1 MQDSYSVM
9 RFKLKEQMADKEFR
23 ESRRITLLEVANATG
38 IGRIT
43 LSRMLKPGA
52 VVRTDTL
59 DKLCAYFD
67 CQVEDLAEYVADDAK
82 VRSSRK

>member
-1 MQDSYSVM
+1 MI
-9 RFKLKEQMADKEFR
+9 RFKLKERIADKEFR
-23 ESRRITLLEVANATG
+23 EDRRITLLEVAEKTG

-59 DKLCAYFD
+59 DRLCEYLG
-67 CQVEDLAEYVADDAK
+67 CRIEDLAEYVDSEPK
-82 VRSSRK
+82 RHPIS

>member
-1 MQDSYSVM
+1 MAEVI
-9 RFKLKEQMADKEFR
+9 RFKLKEQMAEKEFQ
-23 ESRRITLLEVANATG
+23 EARRITLLEVADATG

-59 DKLCAYFD
+59 DTLCAYFG
-67 CQVEDLAEYVADDAK
+67 CRLEDLAEFIADSAK
-82 VRSSRK
+82 RAAKRK

>member
-1 MQDSYSVM
+1 MI
-9 RFKLKEQMADKEFR
+9 RFKLKERIADKEFQ
-23 ESRRITLLEVANATG
+23 ESRRIALLEIAEATG

-59 DKLCAYFD
+59 DRLCAYFECRLD
-67 CQVEDLAEYVADDAK
+67 GLAEYVGEDARRR
-82 VRSSRK
+82 RSTKAG

>member
-1 MQDSYSVM
+1 MI
-9 RFKLKEQMADKEFR
+9 RFKLKEQIAEKEFQ
-23 ESRRITLLEVANATG
+23 EARRITLIEVADATG

-59 DKLCAYFD
+59 DALCAYFN
-67 CQVEDLAEYVADDAK
+67 CRLEDLAEFLPDGHK
-82 VRSSRK
+82 

>member
-1 MQDSYSVM
+1 MI
-9 RFKLKEQMADKEFR
+9 RFKLKEQIAEREFR
-23 ESRRITLLEVANATG
+23 ESRRITLIEVADATG

-59 DKLCAYFD
+59 DALCAYFD
-67 CQVEDLAEYVADDAK
+67 CRVEDLAEFVPEA
-82 VRSSRK
+82 RR

>member
-1 MQDSYSVM
+1 MI
-9 RFKLKEQMADKEFR
+9 RFKLKEQMAEKEFK
-23 ESRRITLLEVANATG
+23 ETRRITLLEVADTTG

-59 DKLCAYFD
+59 DTLCAYFG
-67 CQVEDLAEYVADDAK
+67 CRLEDLAEFVADNAK
-82 VRSSRK
+82 KAAKRK

>member
-1 MQDSYSVM
+1 MI
-9 RFKLKEQMADKEFR
+9 RFKLKEQMAEKEFQQA
-23 ESRRITLLEVANATG
+23 RRITLLEVADATG

-59 DKLCAYFD
+59 DTLCAYFG
-67 CQVEDLAEYVADDAK
+67 CRLEDLAEFVGDNAK
-82 VRSSRK
+82 NAAKRK

>member
-1 MQDSYSVM
+1 MI
-9 RFKLKEQMADKEFR
+9 RFKLKEQMAEKEFQ
-23 ESRRITLLEVANATG
+23 EDRRITLLEIAEATG

-59 DKLCAYFD
+59 DSLCAYFD
-67 CQVEDLAEYVADDAK
+67 CRLESLVEFIADGTK
-82 VRSSRK
+82 KSTRRK

>member
-1 MQDSYSVM
+1 VI
-9 RFKLKEQMADKEFR
+9 RFKLKEQMAEMEFQ
-23 ESRRITLLEVANATG
+23 EDRRITLLEVAKATG

-59 DKLCAYFD
+59 DSLCAYFD
-67 CQVEDLAEYVADDAK
+67 CGLEDLAEFIADNAK
-82 VRSSRK
+82 NST

>member
-1 MQDSYSVM
+1 MI
-9 RFKLKEQMADKEFR
+9 RFKLKEQMAEKEFQ
-23 ESRRITLLEVANATG
+23 EDRRITLLEVAEATG

-59 DKLCAYFD
+59 DSLCAYFG
-67 CQVEDLAEYVADDAK
+67 CRLEDLAEFIAGNAK
-82 VRSSRK
+82 NYTGRK

>member
-1 MQDSYSVM
+1 MI
-9 RFKLKEQMADKEFR
+9 RFKLKERIADKEFR
-23 ESRRITLLEVANATG
+23 EDRRITLLEVAEATG

-59 DKLCAYFD
+59 DRLCLYFACD
-67 CQVEDLAEYVADDAK
+67 IEELIEYVVSAPLVGDKAD
-82 VRSSRK
+82 